1 MERRLIYNS
10 MRCPDGTILTSR
22 HRHDYSSHTDANGDY
37 YSNDG
42 GLDYQHRTVN
52 KIPAED
58 LSLYTDSPFEQI
70 REVLERGGRGKNM
83 DEPLKYVVLKDIDDE
98 WLDAIIDYEEELRPN
113 NRFLSIYKQEQKFR
127 KNEL

>member
-1 MERRLIYNS
+1 MEKILIRNAI
-10 MRCPDGTILTSR
+10 RTPDGTVLISR
-22 HRHDYSSHTDANGDY
+22 YRHDYSSHTDANGDY

-58 LSLYTDSPFEQI
+58 LSLYNDAPHEQI
-70 REVLERGGRGKNM
+70 REVLERGGRGADGKQ
-83 DEPLKYVVLKDIDDE
+83 PLKYIKLSEIGDE
-98 WLDAIIDYEEELRPN
+98 YLQAIIEYEEELRPMN
-113 NRFLSIYKQEQKFR
+113 KYLPIYKQEQKFR